1 MTIVSFFSQYEWFF
15 NENSFDSI
23 PGEINPQMPRLP
35 PVQSHG
41 TPETFF
47 NNETK
52 PGEIIEHIVRAARR
66 RWSSPILIDTLSSSP
81 PSNDQQTSK
90 SINISVKRYFDFF
103 VNIQLVKIVS
113 VLFVRIEK

>member
-1 MTIVSFFSQYEWFF
+1 MKMEVFGFQYEWFF

-41 TPETFF
+41 LNETFF
-47 NNETK
+47 NTESK

-66 RWSSPILIDTLSSSP
+66 RWSSPILIDTLSSSSP
-81 PSNDQQTSK
+81 PATTDQQTSK
-90 SINISVKRYFDFF
+90 SINISVKRYFDL
-103 VNIQLVKIVS
+103 LVKIS
-113 VLFVRIEK
+113 CF